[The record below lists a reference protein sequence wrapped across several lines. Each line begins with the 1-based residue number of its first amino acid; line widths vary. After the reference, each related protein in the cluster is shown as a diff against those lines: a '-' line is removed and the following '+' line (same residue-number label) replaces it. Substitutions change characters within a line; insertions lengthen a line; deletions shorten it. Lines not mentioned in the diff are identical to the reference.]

1 MYQNFQSHPVGLD
14 GQNHILA
21 QTPIKLLPASEF
33 ENRRKTRNDNV
44 AEITAGLKQLTMQ
57 ANVHPGIDESNPQSE
72 VASTSAKTRPPKKTK
87 RKPKYIIKW

>member
-1 MYQNFQSHPVGLD
+1 MGSD

-21 QTPIKLLPASEF
+21 QTPIKLLPASQF
-33 ENRRKTRNDNV
+33 EKSRKSRNDNV

-57 ANVHPGIDESNPQSE
+57 ANDHSGSDESSPQMSE
-72 VASTSAKTRPPKKTK
+72 VTSTSSKSRPPKKTK